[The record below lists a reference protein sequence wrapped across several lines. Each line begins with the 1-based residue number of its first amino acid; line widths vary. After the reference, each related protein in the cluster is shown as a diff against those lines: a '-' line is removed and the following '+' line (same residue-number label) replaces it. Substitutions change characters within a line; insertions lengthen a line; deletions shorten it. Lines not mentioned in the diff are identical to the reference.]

1 MNSQNILGK
10 RENSVPILKPVV
22 DYHKLTEKEF
32 NDYTNEIMQIFYL
45 NDARKRAKTVYEA
58 AKLAYENAKSELKKK

>member
-45 NDARKRAKTVYEA
+45 NDAR
-58 AKLAYENAKSELKKK
+58 NAPRPTMRQPNSPMRTPRVN

>member
-1 MNSQNILGK
+1 MLGK
-10 RENSVPILKPVV
+10 RENPVPILKPVV

-45 NDARKRAKTVYEA
+45 NDARKRAKTDYEA